1 MSSSSVNNDLIDKII
16 RVNVPRTVAN
26 YIEGSQIHIL
36 FSFNFIIKITS
47 YWLATLDFFP
57 FIISLTIYK

>member
-36 FSFNFIIKITS
+36 FSFNFIIKINPQPKRTVKDKND
-47 YWLATLDFFP
+47 L
-57 FIISLTIYK
+57 